1 LDARYWRRKAIRDA
15 RGSPCEAPPLGTG
28 TEQCSDA
35 GENGLQ
41 RRCFVQASTRN
52 VMRGRDAE
60 RLFRRIRREN
70 L

>member
-1 LDARYWRRKAIRDA
+1 LDARHWHRKAIRDA
-15 RGSPCEAPPLGTG
+15 RGSPCEAPPLGAG
-28 TEQCSDA
+28 SEQGSDA

-41 RRCFVQASTRN
+41 RWRFVPASTRN

-60 RLFRRIRREN
+60 RLSRRIRREN